1 MSSLS
6 GTIYRC
12 AGASDVGG
20 GQLARPS
27 ALPSPCIGLLVAAE
41 LSLSVSRRSR
51 VVRCWRLLAFSL
63 SFFLSFFPLL
73 SSPGSRGD
81 AAHASHHPIIKR
93 DHVPDFPVPRQTTQA
108 DSVVRTRGRKG
119 AIAKA
124 EAGQQY
130 ST

>member
-51 VVRCWRLLAFSL
+51 VVRCCAFCL
-63 SFFLSFFPLL
+63 SFL
-73 SSPGSRGD
+73 SSPLR
-81 AAHASHHPIIKR
+81 AAGGTQHTHPII
-93 DHVPDFPVPRQTTQA
+93 PSSNAITFPTSRFLVRLHRQTP
-108 DSVVRTRGRKG
+108 
-119 AIAKA
+119 
-124 EAGQQY
+124 
-130 ST
+130 